1 MANSSARSVGEEGE
15 ALSDSKGVRWER
27 ALFIKERVLRV
38 GRRRLRVSSAV
49 SSGMFMLMGPHAKGA
64 EVVGTLWLGIFDGGG
79 GGAVDYQGVK
89 GRGGVNGAE
98 WGGYGLSSLGLG
110 IYLMMDS

>member
-1 MANSSARSVGEEGE
+1 MANSSARSAGEVGE

-49 SSGMFMLMGPHAKGA
+49 SSGMFMLVGPHAKGA
-64 EVVGTLWLGIFDGGG
+64 EVVGTLWLGIFDGVGC
-79 GGAVDYQGVK
+79 GAVDYQGVR
-89 GRGGVNGAE
+89 GRGEVNRAE

-110 IYLMMDS
+110 IYLMKDS

>member
-1 MANSSARSVGEEGE
+1 MANSSARSAGEVVRASGC
-15 ALSDSKGVRWER
+15 SKGVRWER

-49 SSGMFMLMGPHAKGA
+49 SSGMFMLVGPHAKGA
-64 EVVGTLWLGIFDGGG
+64 EVVGSLWLGIFDGGR
-79 GGAVDYQGVK
+79 GGAVDYQGVR
-89 GRGGVNGAE
+89 GRDEVNGAE

>member
-1 MANSSARSVGEEGE
+1 MSSV
-15 ALSDSKGVRWER
+15 
-27 ALFIKERVLRV
+27 
-38 GRRRLRVSSAV
+38 VSSEIV
-49 SSGMFMLMGPHAKGA
+49 MLVGPHAKGA

-79 GGAVDYQGVK
+79 DGAVDYQEVR
-89 GRGGVNGAE
+89 GRGVVNGAE